1 LAGLT
6 SAVTTRFLDGKNL
19 QMPDM
24 DGFRA
29 ITAGFDGSAS
39 RPIYL
44 PEPSL
49 FHPEALDES
58 CAGMIEIILEV
69 LEAFL
74 KQGPSDI
81 DRIVAALAGG
91 DLPSARRASHGLKGA
106 CLTVGAEIL
115 AAACQRIESL
125 DENAPIPVAA
135 AVHDALAGD
144 WGLLRA
150 AIECHC
156 QALGLANAAG

>member
-1 LAGLT
+1 
-6 SAVTTRFLDGKNL
+6 VTARFLDGINL

-24 DGFRA
+24 DR
-29 ITAGFDGSAS
+29 IRVVIAGFDGSAPG
-39 RPIYL
+39 PICL

-49 FHPEALDES
+49 FQPEALDDS
-58 CAGMIEIILEV
+58 CAGMVEVIVEV

-74 KQGPSDI
+74 KEGPSDI

-91 DLPSARRASHGLKGA
+91 DLPSARQNAHRLKGA

-115 AAACQRIESL
+115 AATCQRIESL
-125 DENAPIPVAA
+125 DKNAPVPAAA
-135 AVHDALAGD
+135 AVHDALARD
-144 WGLLRA
+144 WGLLRP
-150 AIECHC
+150 AIESHC